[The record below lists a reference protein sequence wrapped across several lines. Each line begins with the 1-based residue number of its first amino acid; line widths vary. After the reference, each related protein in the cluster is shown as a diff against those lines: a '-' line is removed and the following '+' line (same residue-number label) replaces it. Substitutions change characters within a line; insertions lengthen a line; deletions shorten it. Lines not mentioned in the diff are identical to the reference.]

1 MCRRRSCCQH
11 SRSQAPGVAAVVLI
25 IGAGLAAG
33 KVGPHVARIAHIVTG
48 VVRTIAVLTLIIIAV
63 AIAAWVTGLVVRW
76 WLARR
81 KMRAG
86 RVHPVA
92 SQVKTARNEWTCL
105 ACGGMGE
112 VLRSDGAGHF
122 EPRACP
128 ECQPAR
134 LAG

>member
-11 SRSQAPGVAAVVLI
+11 SRSQAPGVAAVALI
-25 IGAGLAAG
+25 IGAGLAADKIG
-33 KVGPHVARIAHIVTG
+33 AHVARITHIVTG
-48 VVRTIAVLTLIIIAV
+48 VVRTIAVMTLMIVAV
-63 AIAAWVTGLVVRW
+63 TTAAWVTGVVVNW
-76 WLARR
+76 WMVHRQARHR
-81 KMRAG
+81 PT
-86 RVHPVA
+86 HSVA
-92 SQVKTARNEWTCL
+92 SQRRSARDERSCL

-112 VLRSDGAGHF
+112 VLRSEGAGHF

>member
-1 MCRRRSCCQH
+1 MCRRRSCCKH

-25 IGAGLAAG
+25 IGTGLAADKIG
-33 KVGPHVARIAHIVTG
+33 SYVTRIAHVVLG
-48 VVRTIAVLTLIIIAV
+48 VLRTIAVMTLAIVAV
-63 AIAAWVTGLVVRW
+63 AIAAWATGLVIRW
-76 WLARR
+76 WLARC
-81 KMRAG
+81 KMRPG
-86 RVHPVA
+86 RVHQVA
-92 SQVKTARNEWTCL
+92 NQVKTVPNGRSCL

-112 VLRSDGAGHF
+112 VLRSDEAGHF